1 MPAAPTSKLFTV
13 KQVLELA
20 DISRN
25 TLYKWERERKI
36 PVPHRNVSGH
46 RVYTEEQAEDIRRY
60 AKTLY
65 PPTSALLRNRS
76 RKPGKE

>member
-1 MPAAPTSKLFTV
+1 MAATATSKLLTV

-25 TLYKWERERKI
+25 TLYKWERERRI

-46 RVYTEEQAEDIRRY
+46 RVFTEEQAEEIRRY

-65 PPTSALLRNRS
+65 PPTTDVLRNRS
-76 RKPGKE
+76 RKSGKP